1 MNNIEIDKELDR
13 QLVEDIGI
21 EYNKFAQNIY
31 IKYCNRVE
39 PAILRLKI
47 LQEINTHI
55 IDKTITTLN
64 SNHKSMCRK
73 LDKILSKMDNEKVEA
88 IEV

>member
-13 QLVEDIGI
+13 QLVEDISI
-21 EYNKFAQNIY
+21 EYNKFAQTIY
-31 IKYCNRVE
+31 IKYCNRVD

-64 SNHKSMCRK
+64 SSHKSMCRK